1 MIIKKKILL
10 NSCHA
15 AKRLSGLPEE
25 QSHDSGDVCVNEAEG
40 LDLLGPRKGAL
51 SSCDVLRKKKK
62 SITNRGMIA

>member
-1 MIIKKKILL
+1 MIIIKKILL

-40 LDLLGPRKGAL
+40 LDLLGPQKGAL
-51 SSCDVLRKKKK
+51 SSCDVLRKKK
-62 SITNRGMIA
+62 NQLLIAG